1 MYISHNTPGLP
12 PPPPHPQTKK
22 TTLRNLCFLILLD
35 ITVVPREIKNNAYTI
50 FFKQRVL
57 CEKGELIG
65 LFFFS
70 TLVAAL
76 LAIFQTKRLVTI
88 RITATDYFLE

>member
-12 PPPPHPQTKK
+12 PPPPKQ

-50 FFKQRVL
+50 FFKQGVL
-57 CEKGELIG
+57 CEKGEIIG
-65 LFFFS
+65 LFFLS

>member
-1 MYISHNTPGLP
+1 MHLVFPLRILHN
-12 PPPPHPQTKK
+12 H
-22 TTLRNLCFLILLD
+22 CFQILQG
-35 ITVVPREIKNNAYTI
+35 IFNTVVPREIKNNAYTI

-57 CEKGELIG
+57 CEKGELTG